1 MTEQLTYM
9 TGIVLNDETRCSLAE
24 LCRLCNVSAELIE
37 DMIDEGIVTP
47 EGHSPRDWQFPFLAV
62 RRVRTVI
69 RLQQDLRVNLPGC
82 ALALDLLDEIE
93 ALRLLTH
100 RR

>member
-1 MTEQLTYM
+1 MKEPITCI
-9 TGIVLNDETRCSLAE
+9 TGIVFNEETRCSLAD

-37 DMIDEGIVTP
+37 TMIDEGIVTP
-47 EGHSPRDWQFPFLAV
+47 EGPSPREWQFTFVAIK
-62 RRVRTVI
+62 RVQTVI

-93 ALRLLTH
+93 ALRQRT
-100 RR
+100 RRR

>member
-1 MTEQLTYM
+1 MTEQRTYM
-9 TGIVLNDETRCSLAE
+9 TGIVLNDETPCSLAE
-24 LCRLCNVSAELIE
+24 LCRLCNVNAELIE

-47 EGHSPRDWQFPFLAV
+47 EGHSPRDWRFSFLAV

-93 ALRLLTH
+93 TLRLLTH